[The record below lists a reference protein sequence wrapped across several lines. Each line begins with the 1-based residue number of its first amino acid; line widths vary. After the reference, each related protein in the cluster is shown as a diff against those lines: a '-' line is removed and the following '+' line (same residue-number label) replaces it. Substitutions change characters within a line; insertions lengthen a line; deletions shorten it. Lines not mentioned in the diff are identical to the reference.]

1 MSPWKYEMDG
11 VTVSMRARDGERTS
25 TKATKNG
32 EMAAWSQY
40 GKLQMPLPQSND

>member
-1 MSPWKYEMDG
+1 MDG
-11 VTVSMRARDGERTS
+11 VTVLMSARDGERRS

-40 GKLQMPLPQSND
+40 GKLLTLFPQSKD